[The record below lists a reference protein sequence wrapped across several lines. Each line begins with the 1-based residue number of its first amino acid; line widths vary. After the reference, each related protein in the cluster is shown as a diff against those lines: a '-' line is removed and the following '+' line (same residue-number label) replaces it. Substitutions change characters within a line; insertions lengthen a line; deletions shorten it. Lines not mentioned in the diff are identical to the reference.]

1 MRRSYATAQARQP
14 CSGRFSGAVL
24 EAPALVP
31 GLDDVAV
38 VGEPVEERGGHL
50 GVAEDA
56 RPLPEGEVGGDDH
69 RGALVEAADQVE
81 QQLAAGLGERQVTE
95 FVEDDEVQAGEMI
108 GDAALAAGAGLGL
121 ELVDEVD
128 DVEEAA
134 PGAAADAGPRDGD
147 GGVGL
152 AGAGGTNRILPD
164 IRVARRRSTIRSTR
178 AAASGS
184 RSSGAIGS
192 AGPGCWSS
200 GSMTERWRRF
210 PRGCARRPLRRCPC
224 GSVRGSR

>member
-1 MRRSYATAQARQP
+1 M
-14 CSGRFSGAVL
+14 
-24 EAPALVP
+24 
-31 GLDDVAV
+31 
-38 VGEPVEERGGHL
+38 EEQ
-50 GVAEDA
+50 
-56 RPLPEGEVGGDDH
+56 LP
-69 RGALVEAADQVE
+69 
-81 QQLAAGLGERQVTE
+81 AGLGEWQVAE
-95 FVEDDEVQAGEMI
+95 FVEDDEVEAAEII
-108 GDAALAAGAGLGL
+108 GGSALPAGAGLGL
-121 ELVDEVD
+121 KLVDQVD

-134 PGAAADAGPRDGD
+134 AGAGADECAGNGD
-147 GGVGL
+147 REMAL
-152 AGAGGTNRILPD
+152 AGAWGTNRILPD

-210 PRGCARRPLRRCPC
+210 PRGCAYRPRRRCLC